1 MTQTG
6 ARLLKDAL
14 TLPVEE
20 RARLAAE
27 LMASVDGA
35 PDKDAEA
42 AWAAEIE
49 RRESRAIRGRSKGR
63 NWSDAVRDIE
73 KNLPRR

>member
-1 MTQTG
+1 MTEAG

-42 AWAAEIE
+42 TWAAEIE
-49 RRESRAIRGRSKGR
+49 VREALRQQREE
-63 NWSDAVRDIE
+63 D
-73 KNLPRR
+73 

>member
-1 MTQTG
+1 MTEAGT
-6 ARLLKDAL
+6 RLLKDAL

-35 PDKDAEA
+35 PDRDAEA

-49 RRESRAIRGRSKGR
+49 RREARVLRGLSKSRSW
-63 NWSDAVRDIE
+63 NTAVRDIE

>member
-1 MTQTG
+1 MTETG

-14 TLPVEE
+14 ALPVEE

-49 RRESRAIRGRSKGR
+49 RRESRAIRGKSKGR

-73 KNLPRR
+73 KNLPRP